1 MLIVDGV
8 GYIHTVPKLYEH
20 KEQQR
25 ALRAEGFL
33 YNPWNLLSTN
43 TISSPHHHH
52 RATSVAQHIPGVQHN
67 LTTPLS
73 SDHFRTAA
81 TMPGLRDLPEEL
93 VALVLEKF
101 YDDLHL
107 VHPMYRGSHAP
118 LLPLLCVSRQFNR
131 LVAPMMRRK
140 VGLKDAD
147 QVESMLGMIARNPT
161 IARDMRD
168 LEVSW
173 SNNDPDMRFS
183 WSASDISNESDK
195 ALAKFQKLQHDGT
208 TDSLGDMIRPTLD
221 GEPGDATVVLLVLL
235 LPKLQRLALRPM
247 NTFGSFHTMLTRI
260 ATSPSVSINQ
270 GALANL
276 RFVELEYGNNKHHDL
291 VDMQFIFQL
300 PRIRSV
306 KLSHMTSEESKER
319 KQALS
324 LIEDTSQ
331 VKTLEFY
338 QTEIDADLLTAL
350 VRLPLRL
357 PQLRYVDSHA
367 SVTDAL
373 KAVRRSLTSLDLRPH
388 ELAQQAGDVGQVIGE
403 CSKLEDLV
411 IGLSLLNSSPS
422 GLGTDNRH
430 PWSRAVRSLP
440 ASLRSLKLL
449 AKDFD
454 SDARDLAYDVLAR
467 AKAPDMS
474 LSEVSII
481 ISSTFLQQVQATA
494 IINVKREYTAAGIT
508 FNVVNLWNGKV
519 FPQGVYIAR

>member
-1 MLIVDGV
+1 
-8 GYIHTVPKLYEH
+8 
-20 KEQQR
+20 
-25 ALRAEGFL
+25 
-33 YNPWNLLSTN
+33 
-43 TISSPHHHH
+43 
-52 RATSVAQHIPGVQHN
+52 
-67 LTTPLS
+67 
-73 SDHFRTAA
+73 
-81 TMPGLRDLPEEL
+81 MPGLRDLPEEL

-173 SNNDPDMRFS
+173 SNSDPDMRFS
-183 WSASDISNESDK
+183 WSASDNSNESDK

-235 LPKLQRLALRPM
+235 LPKLQ
-247 NTFGSFHTMLTRI
+247 
-260 ATSPSVSINQ
+260 SPSVSINQ

-276 RFVELEYGNNKHHDL
+276 RFVELEYGDNKHHDL

-508 FNVVNLWNGKV
+508 FNVVNFWNGKV
-519 FPQGVYIAR
+519 FP